1 MPMNKI
7 LHAMD
12 IQNMRVYLQTIIL
25 PEEAQTTQKEEMNN
39 WQEHTN
45 MSFT

>member
-12 IQNMRVYLQTIIL
+12 IQNMRVYLQAIIL

-39 WQEHTN
+39 
-45 MSFT
+45 